1 MIFLKVLERVSMI
14 FWGKHRSICITPQ
27 FPDIHATPSIRLS
40 VLYRDICHKHTW
52 TTYLVY
58 KCKPHNLSFEGI
70 LSMEAV
76 SVMTLQVR
84 ICGWDRFLVRR
95 LEVVSQWPSTKV
107 RAIEGWRMV
116 SRARLEEEH
125 AALKINPTPVVAA

>member
-1 MIFLKVLERVSMI
+1 
-14 FWGKHRSICITPQ
+14 
-27 FPDIHATPSIRLS
+27 
-40 VLYRDICHKHTW
+40 
-52 TTYLVY
+52 
-58 KCKPHNLSFEGI
+58 
-70 LSMEAV
+70 
-76 SVMTLQVR
+76 MTLQVR

-125 AALKINPTPVVAA
+125 AALKINPTPVVQSS